1 MGGTQGPQ
9 TRTILVVEDD
19 SGLREVVVDYLRE
32 HDYLVLGAADARE
45 MDAILASTPVDLVV
59 LDVMLPGED
68 GHSICRRLAAT
79 RRRGIVMMSALGDD
93 ADRILALENG
103 ADDFLQKPFNPRE
116 LLARCRAVLRR
127 RRSIAQ
133 APSPRR
139 RFLGVEFELGRHQLR
154 DAGGKVVALTPG
166 ELSILSVLVQN
177 PGRVMS
183 RDELLEQAYGDTEV
197 FDRAIDVHISRLRR
211 KLADCRAGEAI
222 RTHRHAGY
230 QFIAPVEWAA

>member
-1 MGGTQGPQ
+1 MGEAEGPV

-19 SGLREVVVDYLRE
+19 DGLREVVVEYLRE
-32 HDYLVLGAADARE
+32 HDYLVLGAADAGE
-45 MDAILASTPVDLVV
+45 MDAILAGTTVDLVV

-68 GHSICRRLAAT
+68 GHSICRRLANG
-79 RRRGIVMMSALGDD
+79 RRRGIIMMSAMGGD
-93 ADRILALENG
+93 ADRIVALESG

-116 LLARCRAVLRR
+116 LLARVRAVLRR
-127 RRSIAQ
+127 RA
-133 APSPRR
+133 ATPPSTRRR

-154 DAGGKVVALTPG
+154 DAEGTVVALTPG

-211 KLADCRAGEAI
+211 KLAHCSAGHAI

-230 QFIAPVEWAA
+230 QFVAPVEWAA